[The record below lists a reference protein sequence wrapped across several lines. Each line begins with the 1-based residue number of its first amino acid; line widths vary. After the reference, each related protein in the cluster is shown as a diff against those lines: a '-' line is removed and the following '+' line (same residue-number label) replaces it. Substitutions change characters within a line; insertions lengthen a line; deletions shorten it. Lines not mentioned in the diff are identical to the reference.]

1 MVGYVGLVG
10 LVWFVLEGSK
20 SNTVSHSLSHS
31 KQSPKVGIE
40 LLGQLIKIREI
51 LYKRAS
57 MIFKQPKVNQKGW
70 VCGYSGWQAM
80 FKPRPLLEGSRK
92 GRVEGQLGT
101 KTDFKLVK

>member
-1 MVGYVGLVG
+1 
-10 LVWFVLEGSK
+10 
-20 SNTVSHSLSHS
+20 
-31 KQSPKVGIE
+31 
-40 LLGQLIKIREI
+40 
-51 LYKRAS
+51 